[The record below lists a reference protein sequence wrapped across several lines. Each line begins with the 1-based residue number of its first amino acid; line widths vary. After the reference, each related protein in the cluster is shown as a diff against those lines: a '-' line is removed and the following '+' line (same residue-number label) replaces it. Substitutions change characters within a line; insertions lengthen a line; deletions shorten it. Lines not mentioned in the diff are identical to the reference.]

1 MIFSKERIKMK
12 QRTTYAGLVSEEHIG
27 QRITLKG
34 WVQKRRDLGGIIFI
48 DLRDRE
54 GFAQVVFDRQ
64 YIPDQMDLADSL
76 RNEYVVEVTGTLRHR
91 SGDQINPKIKTG
103 RYELMAEE
111 LELLSKAKTPPI
123 YVDDY
128 EETVEEVRLKYRYI
142 DLRRPKMFENL
153 RLRHNVMTSIRNYLN
168 QVDFIEVETPYLNKS
183 TPEGARDFLVPTRRE
198 ANSFYA
204 LPQSPQ
210 IYKQLLMGAGID
222 RYYQIVRCFRDED
235 LRGDRQP
242 EFTQVDL
249 ETSFLSQKEIQ
260 DIVEGMLKQVIY
272 DIRGET
278 MDAPFPTMTYAD
290 AMARYGSDKPD
301 IRFDM
306 LLTDLSD
313 FAQTSEFGVFKNA
326 VKSGGKVK
334 AINLKGKA
342 DDYTRKTADA
352 LTDVVK
358 PFGAKGL
365 AWVKV
370 TEEGFNG
377 PIAKFISDE
386 KSHQTITQ
394 RMNADPGDILFFVAD
409 KQQVVEESLGA
420 LRIHLGEKHKLYDAS
435 ELAFLWVTDW
445 PLLEFDTELQ
455 RYVAMHHPF
464 TAPQNPDLSALKEN
478 PEGALAQAYDI
489 VLNGYEIGGG
499 SIRIHR
505 RDMQDEMFNL
515 LGFTPEQAEDQ
526 FGFLLNALDYGFPP
540 HGGLAIGLDRLIM
553 ILAHEPNIREVIAFP
568 KTGSGMDLMSQ
579 APSAVSNDQLRE
591 LNLAIKPNK
600 DKKG

>member
-1 MIFSKERIKMK
+1 MK
-12 QRTTYAGLVSEEHIG
+12 KRTTYAGLVGEEHVG
-27 QRITLKG
+27 ETITLKG
-34 WVQKRRDLGGIIFI
+34 WVQKRRDLGGVIFT

-54 GFAQVVFDRQ
+54 GFTQVVFDRQ
-64 YIPDQMDLADSL
+64 YIPNQMDVADSL
-76 RNEYVVEVTGTLRHR
+76 RSEYVVEVTGTLRHR
-91 SGDQINPKIKTG
+91 AEDQINPKIKTG
-103 RYELMAEE
+103 CYELVAEE
-111 LELLSKAKTPPI
+111 MELLSKAKTPPI
-123 YVDDY
+123 YVDDH
-128 EETVEEVRLKYRYI
+128 EETDEEIRLKYRYV
-142 DLRRPKMFENL
+142 DLRRPKMFNNL
-153 RLRHNVMTSIRNYLN
+153 RLRHDVTSSIRSYLN
-168 QVDFIEVETPYLNKS
+168 KLDFIDVETPYLNKS

-198 ANSFYA
+198 PNSFYA

-249 ETSFLSQKEIQ
+249 ETSFLSQQEIQ
-260 DIVEGMLKQVIY
+260 DIVEGMLKHVIL
-272 DIRGET
+272 DIRGEK
-278 MDAPFPTMTYAD
+278 MEEPFPTMTYSE
-290 AMARYGSDKPD
+290 AMGRYGSDKPD

-313 FAQTSEFGVFKNA
+313 FAKTSEFGVFRNA
-326 VKSGGKVK
+326 VEAGGQVK

-352 LTDVVK
+352 LIDIVK

-370 TEEGFNG
+370 TDEGFNG

-386 KSHQTITQ
+386 ASHAAITEA
-394 RMNADPGDILFFVAD
+394 MDAEPGDILFFVAD
-409 KQQVVEESLGA
+409 SQQVVEESLGA
-420 LRIHLGEKHKLYDAS
+420 LRTHLGAKHELYDEA

-445 PLLEFDTELQ
+445 PLLEYDDELE

-464 TAPQNPDLSALKEN
+464 TAPQNPDLEELKAN
-478 PEGALAQAYDI
+478 PSQALAQAYDI

-526 FGFLLNALDYGFPP
+526 FGFLLNALEYGFPP
-540 HGGLAIGLDRLIM
+540 HGGLAIGLDRLVM
-553 ILAHEPNIREVIAFP
+553 ILAQEPNIREVIAFP
-568 KTGSGMDLMSQ
+568 KTGSGMDLMSK

-591 LNLAIKPNK
+591 LDLAIKPSNK
-600 DKKG
+600 KKG

>member
-1 MIFSKERIKMK
+1 MK
-12 QRTTYAGLVSEEHIG
+12 QRTTYAGLIGEEHIG

-64 YIPDQMDLADSL
+64 YIPDQMNLADSL

-91 SGDQINPKIKTG
+91 AGDQINPKIKTG

-123 YVDDY
+123 YVDDN
-128 EETVEEVRLKYRYI
+128 EETDEEVRLKYRYI

-153 RLRHNVMTSIRNYLN
+153 RLRHNVTTSIRNYLN

-249 ETSFLSQKEIQ
+249 EASFLSQKEIQ
-260 DIVEGMLKQVIY
+260 DIVEGMLKHVIY
-272 DIRGET
+272 DIRGES
-278 MDAPFPTMTYAD
+278 MDAPFPTMTYAE
-290 AMARYGSDKPD
+290 AMSRYGSDKPD

-306 LLTDLSD
+306 LLNDLSD
-313 FAQTSEFGVFKNA
+313 FSQTSEFGVFKNA

-352 LTDVVK
+352 LINVVK

-370 TEEGFNG
+370 TADGFNG
-377 PIAKFISDE
+377 PIAKFISD
-386 KSHQTITQ
+386 KDSRQTITQ
-394 RMNADPGDILFFVAD
+394 VMDAEPGDILFFVAD
-409 KQQVVEESLGA
+409 SQQVAEESLGA
-420 LRIHLGEKHKLYDAS
+420 LRLHLGEKHQLYDES

-445 PLLEFDTELQ
+445 PLLEYDTELQ

-478 PEGALAQAYDI
+478 PAEALAQAYDI

-505 RDMQDEMFNL
+505 RDMQDEMFSL

-591 LNLAIKPNK
+591 LNLAIKPSK
-600 DKKG
+600 HKEG